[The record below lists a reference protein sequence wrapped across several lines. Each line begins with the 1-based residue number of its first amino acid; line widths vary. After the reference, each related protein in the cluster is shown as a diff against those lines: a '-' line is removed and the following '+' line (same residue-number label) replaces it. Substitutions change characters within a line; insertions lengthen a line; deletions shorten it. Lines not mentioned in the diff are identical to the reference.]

1 MAAEATPM
9 AFERQATG
17 LVREAGWWDVLVY
30 NLNFISIGLMAAFLF
45 NTTIPFY
52 PGVNVYLNE
61 LIAFGLIIPLSLV
74 FAMFAAAMP
83 RSGGDYVYV
92 SRTLH
97 PALGMMSSFNNTV
110 WWFIYGGVPSAFF
123 ARYGLGP
130 FLRTVGEMSGSGTL
144 TDWGNTLVGKRGT
157 VIAGAILII
166 VLCAVFSKSLRLY
179 FRIQNTLFLVAMT
192 SIVLSIIVF
201 LIEGRGDV
209 VNAINSTFGSGSTS
223 GALKSGAPQG
233 ALDLRNTILPMTWLY
248 LELLFNQSSAYI
260 GGEVRRAS
268 RVQLWSMPAA
278 AVIATAILMLLTWS
292 ALHSIGFTLWSGLG
306 NDFGASLGLSSAPVY
321 SEIAAVASG
330 STILGIIILGGFVF
344 WSYTWLPGQILNASR
359 NLVAYAVDGI
369 LPRQFAYVSDR
380 AHAPLVAVWSVG
392 LGSIVFLVLYVYT
405 HIFATLTGIF
415 GFILGFC
422 LVSIAAILF
431 PYRLPDVFESSPVR
445 WRFGGVPV
453 MSIVGVLSLAAC
465 IAALVIFWKDP
476 YAGLRNFD
484 DGSRYWWGVIYN
496 VAIFL
501 SGFVIYFVA
510 RAINRARGVDIDRR
524 FKEIPVE

>member
-1 MAAEATPM
+1 MTAEATPM

-30 NLNFISIGLMAAFLF
+30 NMNFISIGLMAAFLF

-130 FLRTVGEMSGSGTL
+130 FLRTVGEMSGSSTL

-157 VIAGAILII
+157 VIAGAILIV

-201 LIEGRGDV
+201 VIEGRGDV

-223 GALKSGAPQG
+223 GALKSGAAQG
-233 ALDLRNTILPMTWLY
+233 SLDVRNTILPMTWLY
-248 LELLFNQSSAYI
+248 LELVFNQSSAYI

-278 AVIATAILMLLTWS
+278 AVTATAILMLLTWS

-380 AHAPLVAVWSVG
+380 THAPLVAVWSVG

-415 GFILGFC
+415 GFC

-465 IAALVIFWKDP
+465 VAALVIFWKDP

-496 VAIFL
+496 VAIFV

-510 RAINRARGVDIDRR
+510 RAINHRRGVDIDRR